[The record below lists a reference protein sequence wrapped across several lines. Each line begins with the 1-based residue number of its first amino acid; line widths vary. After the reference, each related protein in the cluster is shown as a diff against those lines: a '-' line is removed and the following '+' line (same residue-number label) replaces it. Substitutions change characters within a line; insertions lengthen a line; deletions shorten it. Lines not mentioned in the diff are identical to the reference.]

1 MDSLL
6 TDSKASSSC
15 PAALDEESEAVIRRK
30 GGRQRERTPPSF
42 KNVDDKINWQKERV
56 KKDNH
61 NQSEWRQLEREIVF
75 VCVLKLIT
83 QRRMCVSVERRRRY
97 NINDRIKE
105 LGTMLPKNY
114 EP

>member
-42 KNVDDKINWQKERV
+42 RNVDDKINWQKERV

-61 NQSEWRQLEREIVF
+61 NQSEWRPLERDS
-75 VCVLKLIT
+75 VCGVCIK
-83 QRRMCVSVERRRRY
+83 
-97 NINDRIKE
+97 INHA
-105 LGTMLPKNY
+105 TTHVCFS
-114 EP
+114 